1 MTPPNKGAASQERIF
16 IAVPL
21 PDSLKE
27 QLHEWAEILRSE
39 VSFRKWTDWRD
50 YHITLQFLGDTDTA
64 RIADLVLALKRS
76 TDDLVPF
83 QLKLGAVGTF
93 GTTDRPRVLWQDVE
107 GEVDHLYRLQERIV
121 DATEPLGFQREARA
135 YHPHITIAR
144 NYTGTA
150 AFQHS
155 EDTNLPLINSTWKVE
170 SFVVYATQLGLRP
183 MYRVVGEIPIKGSE
197 TC

>member
-1 MTPPNKGAASQERIF
+1 MTPPNKGAASQARIF

-27 QLHEWAEILRSE
+27 QLREWAEILKSE

-83 QLKLGAVGTF
+83 QLKLGDVGTF

-107 GEVDHLYRLQERIV
+107 GEVDHLSRLQERIV
-121 DATEPLGFQREARA
+121 DATEPLGFQKETRP
-135 YHPHITIAR
+135 YHPHITVAR
-144 NYTGTA
+144 NYTGIA
-150 AFQHS
+150 AFQRS
-155 EDTNLPLINSTWKVE
+155 EKKSLAFANSTWKVE
-170 SFVVYATQLGLRP
+170 SFVVYATQLGQRP
-183 MYRVVGEIPIKGSE
+183 MYKVMDEIPIKGAK

>member
-1 MTPPNKGAASQERIF
+1 MTPKKGTASQERIF

-27 QLHEWAEILRSE
+27 QLREWAETLRSE
-39 VSFRKWTDWRD
+39 ASFRKWTDWRD

-76 TDDLVPF
+76 TEDLAPF
-83 QLKLGAVGTF
+83 QLELGAAGTF
-93 GTTDRPRVLWQDVE
+93 GMTDRPRVLWQGVE
-107 GEVDHLYRLQERIV
+107 GELDHLSRLQERIV
-121 DATEPLGFQREARA
+121 DATEPLGFQRETRA

-150 AFQHS
+150 AFQRS
-155 EDTNLPLINSTWKVE
+155 EDTSLPLANSTWKVG
-170 SFVVYATQLGLRP
+170 SFVVYATQLGQRP
-183 MYRVVGEIPIKGSE
+183 MYKVVDEIPIKGSE

>member
-1 MTPPNKGAASQERIF
+1 MTPTKKGAASQERIF

-27 QLHEWAEILRSE
+27 QLREWAEILQSE

-83 QLKLGAVGTF
+83 QLKLGAEGTF
-93 GTTDRPRVLWQDVE
+93 GTSDRPRVLWQGVE
-107 GEVDHLYRLQERIV
+107 GELDRLSRLQERIV
-121 DATEPLGFQREARA
+121 DATEPLGFQRESRA

-150 AFQHS
+150 AFRQS
-155 EDTNLPLINSTWKVE
+155 EDTSFPLANSTWKVE
-170 SFVVYATQLGLRP
+170 SFVVYATQLGQRP
-183 MYRVVGEIPIKGSE
+183 MYKVMDDIPIKGDK